1 MAAAKVARVS
11 TSLLSVGSLG
21 TAGSQ
26 VSPVTSSYHACVLI
40 QSIQDSLQMLTDTL
54 RRPVLVR
61 YPPHQNGPRQGSR
74 LFAATAQC
82 ICDRNNMKVA
92 DAPKLVREGLFMSV
106 PPFL

>member
-61 YPPHQNGPRQGSR
+61 YPPPSEWASARIEIVCCHCAMH
-74 LFAATAQC
+74 L
-82 ICDRNNMKVA
+82 
-92 DAPKLVREGLFMSV
+92 
-106 PPFL
+106 